1 MKTVGMR
8 SSVAMH
14 SQLLMLYLERKLLSH
29 DSFEYIAPKVVDD
42 RMMRLV

>member
-14 SQLLMLYLERKLLSH
+14 SHFLMLYLERKLLSNH
-29 DSFEYIAPKVVDD
+29 SSEYIAPKVVDD